1 MKKTMTHTQEYGQE
15 KAFLHIMVST
25 RFSKSKYRTMQ
36 DNAGHFGAFL
46 QDIDIAKCRT
56 LQDISPEK
64 MKNAGQCSTFLPSS
78 KKNTNYIIFLPK
90 KIPKDEFLFLII

>member
-1 MKKTMTHTQEYGQE
+1 MQDMDLKCRTLQDMQDIVDTMRLNLIIAY
-15 KAFLHIMVST
+15 S
-25 RFSKSKYRTMQ
+25 RSKCRTMQ

-78 KKNTNYIIFLPK
+78 KKNTELYYFSS
-90 KIPKDEFLFLII
+90 

>member
-1 MKKTMTHTQEYGQE
+1 
-15 KAFLHIMVST
+15 
-25 RFSKSKYRTMQ
+25 MQ

-64 MKNAGQCSTFLPSS
+64 MKNAGQCRTFLPSKKYSSSFKKS
-78 KKNTNYIIFLPK
+78 KLGIHMILHLTTFVVSHITFVRTYRYGVRHK
-90 KIPKDEFLFLII
+90 KQFRVAS